1 MTRYSPFKRL
11 VIDST
16 PGDRRPL
23 HFQHT
28 RVFEIGKYCWQSLQA
43 NGTVIAHL
51 AYLVVVLLMQE
62 DFTAIEKER
71 DEKDPNEMPPRADS
85 EEPTENL

>member
-1 MTRYSPFKRL
+1 
-11 VIDST
+11 
-16 PGDRRPL
+16 
-23 HFQHT
+23 
-28 RVFEIGKYCWQSLQA
+28 
-43 NGTVIAHL
+43 
-51 AYLVVVLLMQE
+51 MQE